1 MGGPVPLSL
10 EDAVARLTAM
20 AAPEGVDTVG
30 VETVSV
36 AQGLGRVLAEPVTA
50 AFDQPPFAA
59 SAMDGWAVRAADL
72 ADASAENPIELTR
85 IGEVPAGRPLARAVG
100 PGETA
105 RIYTG
110 GALPVGA
117 DAVVMQE
124 DVAETASGGR
134 FTQTIA
140 PGRHVRPAGADFAA
154 GDTLL
159 KSGRRLS
166 AGALGLAAAAGRP
179 WLTVRRRPRV
189 GVLAVG
195 DEIALPGEAPGPGR
209 FISSNAFA
217 LAGLAQSWGAD
228 AVMLGTAADRAAAL
242 AEKVAAAQGLDLLL
256 VTGGGGGGAYDVMA
270 QMGGAAESGWENWR
284 LALRPCRAVTVGR
297 VGSLLVLGL
306 PGNPAP
312 AFIGA
317 LLLAEP
323 IIRRLS
329 GDQGEGLRQL
339 MVRVETASG
348 PTGEAATASFAKL
361 SRRGSVVAAT
371 LLTGKAGGGLL
382 APAAADALILR
393 PAGAPAAAAGA
404 LAAALLIQP

>member
-1 MGGPVPLSL
+1 MGGPDPLSL
-10 EDAVARLTAM
+10 EEAVARLTAL
-20 AAPEGVDTVG
+20 AAPAGA
-30 VETVSV
+30 ETVSV
-36 AQGLGRVLAEPVTA
+36 AGALGRVLAEPVTA
-50 AFDQPPFAA
+50 AVDQPPFAA

-72 ADASAENPIELTR
+72 AGAAPENPVNLTC
-85 IGEVPAGRPLARAVG
+85 IGEIPAGRPLARVVE

-124 DVAETASGGR
+124 DVVETAAGGR
-134 FTQTIA
+134 FSQPVA
-140 PGRHVRPAGADFAA
+140 SGRHIRPAGADFAA
-154 GDTLL
+154 GGVLL
-159 KSGRRLS
+159 EAGSRLN

-179 WLTVRRRPRV
+179 WLSVRRRPRV

-195 DEIALPGEAPGPGR
+195 DEITLPGEALEPGR

-217 LAGLAQSWGAD
+217 LAGLAQAWGAD
-228 AVMLGTAADRAAAL
+228 TVMLGTAADRAEAL
-242 AEKVAAAQGLDLLL
+242 AEKFVAAQGLDVLV

-270 QMGGAAESGWENWR
+270 QMGGAESGWENWR

-297 VGSLLVLGL
+297 VGALLVLGL

-312 AFIGA
+312 AFVGA
-317 LLLAEP
+317 VLLLEP
-323 IIRRLS
+323 MLRRLS
-329 GDQGEGLRQL
+329 GDRGEGLRRL
-339 MVRVETASG
+339 MVRVETALG
-348 PTGEAATASFAKL
+348 PTGDAATASFAKL

-371 LLTGKAGGGLL
+371 LLAGKAGGGLL
-382 APAAADALILR
+382 GPAAADALILR

-404 LAAALLIQP
+404 LAEAVLIPD

>member
-20 AAPEGVDTVG
+20 AAPVG
-30 VETVSV
+30 VETVGV

-59 SAMDGWAVRAADL
+59 SAMDGWAVRSADL
-72 ADASAENPIELTR
+72 ANAALENLVELTC
-85 IGEVPAGRPLARAVG
+85 IGEIPAGRPLARGVG

-110 GALPVGA
+110 GVPPAGA

-124 DVAETASGGR
+124 DVVATAVGGR

-140 PGRHVRPAGADFAA
+140 PGRHIRPAGADFAA
-154 GDTLL
+154 GGVLL
-159 KSGRRLS
+159 EAGLRLGP
-166 AGALGLAAAAGRP
+166 GALGLAAAAGRP
-179 WLTVRRRPRV
+179 WLAVRRRPRV

-195 DEIALPGEAPGPGR
+195 DEIALPGEALAPGR
-209 FISSNAFA
+209 FVSSNAFA
-217 LAGLAQSWGAD
+217 IAGLAQSWGAD
-228 AVMLGTAADRAAAL
+228 AVMLGTAADRAEAL
-242 AEKVAAAQGLDLLL
+242 AEKFVAAQGLDLLV

-270 QMGGAAESGWENWR
+270 QMGGAADSGWESWR
-284 LALRPCRAVTVGR
+284 LALRPCRAVTAGR
-297 VGSLLVLGL
+297 VGSLPVLGL

-312 AFIGA
+312 AFVGA

-329 GDQGEGLRQL
+329 GDAGDGLRRL
-339 MVRVETASG
+339 TVRVDTAVG
-348 PTGEAATASFAKL
+348 PTGDVATASFAKL
-361 SRRGSVVAAT
+361 TRRGSAVAAT

-382 APAAADALILR
+382 GPAAADALIVR
-393 PAGAPAAAAGA
+393 PAGALAAAAGA
-404 LAAALLIQP
+404 LTAALLIQP

>member
-20 AAPEGVDTVG
+20 TAPVSVEAVG

-50 AFDQPPFAA
+50 VFDQPPFAA

-72 ADASAENPIELTR
+72 AGAAPENPIELTC
-85 IGEVPAGRPLARAVG
+85 IGEIPAGRPLAGGVG

-124 DVAETASGGR
+124 DVTETARGGR
-134 FTQTIA
+134 FIQAVA
-140 PGRHVRPAGADFAA
+140 PGRHIRPAGADFAA
-154 GDTLL
+154 GGVLL
-159 KSGRRLS
+159 EAGLRLT

-195 DEIALPGEAPGPGR
+195 DEIVLPGEALGPGR

-228 AVMLGTAADRAAAL
+228 AVMLGVAVDRAEAL
-242 AEKVAAAQGLDLLL
+242 AEKFAAAQGLDLL
-256 VTGGGGGGAYDVMA
+256 VVCGGGGGGAYDVMA
-270 QMGGAAESGWENWR
+270 QIGGARSDWENWR

-297 VGSLLVLGL
+297 VGALLVLGL

-312 AFIGA
+312 AFVGA

-323 IIRRLS
+323 IVRRLS
-329 GDQGEGLRQL
+329 GEAGGGLRRL
-339 MVRVETASG
+339 MVRVDAALA

-361 SRRGSVVAAT
+361 SRRGSAVAAT
-371 LLTGKAGGGLL
+371 VLTGKAGGGLL
-382 APAAADALILR
+382 GPAAADALIVR
-393 PAGAPAAAAGA
+393 PAGAPAAASGA
-404 LAAALLIQP
+404 LAEALLIQP

>member
-1 MGGPVPLSL
+1 MGGFDPISL

-20 AAPEGVDTVG
+20 AAPVG

-50 AFDQPPFAA
+50 AFDQPPYAA

-72 ADASAENPIELTR
+72 AGASPENPLELTS
-85 IGEVPAGRPLARAVG
+85 IGEVPAGRPLARVVG

-110 GALPVGA
+110 GVLPAGA

-124 DVAETASGGR
+124 DVTATATGGR
-134 FTQTIA
+134 FVQPSA
-140 PGRHVRPAGADFAA
+140 VGRHVRPAGADFAA
-154 GDTLL
+154 GGVLL
-159 KSGRRLS
+159 DAGLRLT

-179 WLTVRRRPRV
+179 WLAVRRRPRI
-189 GVLAVG
+189 GVLTVG
-195 DEIALPGEAPGPGR
+195 DEIALPGEALGQGR

-228 AVMLGTAADRAAAL
+228 AVMLGAAADRGDAL
-242 AEKVAAAQGLDLLL
+242 AEKFAAAQGLDLLL

-270 QMGGAAESGWENWR
+270 QMAGTRSDWRNWR

-297 VGSLLVLGL
+297 VGALPVLGL

-312 AFIGA
+312 AFVGA

-323 IIRRLS
+323 MIRRLS
-329 GDQGEGLRQL
+329 GDAGDGLRRL
-339 MVRVETASG
+339 TVRVETSFG
-348 PTGEAATASFAKL
+348 PTGDVATASFAKL
-361 SRRGSVVAAT
+361 TRRGSAVSAA
-371 LLTGKAGGGLL
+371 LLTGKAGGGLV

-393 PAGAPAAAAGA
+393 PAGAAAAAAGA